1 LLAPIAVI
9 LLLAS
14 ALIAGLLL
22 WSASEVDRIAE
33 QRDRSIV
40 ALVLAQSI
48 DRVAYDQEA
57 STVWDESVRQLSK
70 RPLDLDWIDNN
81 LGIWFNSYY
90 GHDETYILAGDGTP
104 VYAMNFGKRATLSSY
119 ELVRPVAQRL
129 VSELRRMGKKPP
141 PAVREV
147 AMLSPGAADL
157 ALVHGRPAIVSVKP
171 IVSDSGKLIQRPG
184 GEPLHVSVVFL
195 DAGFVTRLGKQYALK
210 GGRFSYADAPL
221 RGEASVP
228 LRTDNGQ
235 PVGYFI
241 WRPFAPGGEVTAS
254 VAPVLLLTLAFAGL
268 AVFLLAKHLGRK
280 TMDLAASEAHA
291 QHLAFHDALTGL
303 PNRAMFE
310 TRLDAALARCRRDG
324 SQLALLYLDLDHFKQ
339 VNDTLGHPAGDLLI
353 GEVARRL
360 LAQVRPYDT
369 VARIGGDEFAIIVSA
384 PADQAASEA
393 MAGRI
398 VADLGRP
405 FDLTGAQ
412 SHVGA
417 SIGIAL
423 APADGLD
430 RTELC
435 RKADIA
441 LYKAKLGG
449 RSRHARFCPAM
460 DEAIRT
466 REIIDRDLRKAIADR
481 DRQLKVHYQPVF
493 STVTGAMTGVE
504 ALLRWDHPEQGMI
517 APAAFIAFAEESG
530 LIEILGEWVLG
541 TAMRD
546 AGRWP
551 GIRLSVNVSPV
562 QVRNRGFAAR
572 VAEMLLETGFD
583 PRRLEL
589 EITETALMDGSA
601 ETVRT
606 LSHLRARGVGIALD
620 DFGTGYSSLSHIR
633 DIAVDR
639 IKVDRSF
646 VTAIDTG
653 HGAALVQAIV
663 TLAQANGL
671 HLTAEGVE
679 TDHQREFLE
688 RVGCEEVQGYL
699 LSRPVTA
706 DEITARFRAEPGLAH
721 YTNHSRAA

>member
-1 LLAPIAVI
+1 
-9 LLLAS
+9 
-14 ALIAGLLL
+14 
-22 WSASEVDRIAE
+22 
-33 QRDRSIV
+33 
-40 ALVLAQSI
+40 
-48 DRVAYDQEA
+48 
-57 STVWDESVRQLSK
+57 
-70 RPLDLDWIDNN
+70 
-81 LGIWFNSYY
+81 
-90 GHDETYILAGDGTP
+90 
-104 VYAMNFGKRATLSSY
+104 
-119 ELVRPVAQRL
+119 
-129 VSELRRMGKKPP
+129 
-141 PAVREV
+141 
-147 AMLSPGAADL
+147 
-157 ALVHGRPAIVSVKP
+157 
-171 IVSDSGKLIQRPG
+171 
-184 GEPLHVSVVFL
+184 
-195 DAGFVTRLGKQYALK
+195 
-210 GGRFSYADAPL
+210 
-221 RGEASVP
+221 
-228 LRTDNGQ
+228 
-235 PVGYFI
+235 
-241 WRPFAPGGEVTAS
+241 
-254 VAPVLLLTLAFAGL
+254 
-268 AVFLLAKHLGRK
+268 
-280 TMDLAASEAHA
+280 MDLAASEAHA

-663 TLAQANGL
+663 TLAHANGL